1 MRIVVLILQVISAL
15 GLIATVLLQ
24 SGKSA
29 GLSGSIAGGAESL
42 FGGSKKGLN
51 ELFSKLSTGCA
62 VAFMILTL
70 ILSIIPQA

>member
-1 MRIVVLILQVISAL
+1 MKTAIMVIQVISAL

-24 SGKSA
+24 DGKSA
-29 GLSGSIAGGAESL
+29 GLSGSITGGAEAL

-70 ILSIIPQA
+70 ILSIMPS